1 MKFVQYKPI
10 MNNVKSAASQAIK
23 LLTDN
28 DCIFYPKTQW
38 AHVTVWIVEMTGGWC
53 SWMKAIEAEYYYIK
67 N

>member
-28 DCIFYPKTQW
+28 DCMFYPKTQ
-38 AHVTVWIVEMTGGWC
+38 
-53 SWMKAIEAEYYYIK
+53 
-67 N
+67 